1 MKKQYFLFFLLIALS
16 FNTNAQDKI
25 VLKQTFIKVKPGNNY
40 AEDLKTK
47 FSKMA
52 QERIDAGYQN
62 GWHLWEVVGN
72 PQAPFTHLI
81 VEPVLISQ
89 MEKQMNSDGWKKMR
103 SDALPDITNEDWR
116 KLMDDVRE
124 KREIVAEAM
133 VVTVSDIKRDENVS
147 LPDSVGVVNW
157 MKVVEGKF
165 KTYENMEKAIYKNG
179 LDKKGLRT
187 GWSMGKRIDKYGKDL
202 YWNYLTV
209 DWFSSYSDVIKL
221 SANTPAWDADKNYQ
235 NIMKVRDL
243 RESVIIRKV
252 IMLD

>member
-1 MKKQYFLFFLLIALS
+1 
-16 FNTNAQDKI
+16 
-25 VLKQTFIKVKPGNNY
+25 
-40 AEDLKTK
+40 
-47 FSKMA
+47 
-52 QERIDAGYQN
+52 
-62 GWHLWEVVGN
+62 
-72 PQAPFTHLI
+72 
-81 VEPVLISQ
+81 
-89 MEKQMNSDGWKKMR
+89 
-103 SDALPDITNEDWR
+103 
-116 KLMDDVRE
+116 MDDVRE

>member
-1 MKKQYFLFFLLIALS
+1 M
-16 FNTNAQDKI
+16 
-25 VLKQTFIKVKPGNNY
+25 
-40 AEDLKTK
+40 
-47 FSKMA
+47 
-52 QERIDAGYQN
+52 
-62 GWHLWEVVGN
+62 
-72 PQAPFTHLI
+72 
-81 VEPVLISQ
+81 
-89 MEKQMNSDGWKKMR
+89 
-103 SDALPDITNEDWR
+103 
-116 KLMDDVRE
+116 
-124 KREIVAEAM
+124 
-133 VVTVSDIKRDENVS
+133 TVSDIKRDENVS